1 MKRKRET
8 KRQIQTQRDRQRDR
22 DRDRETEANW
32 PSMVKSLND
41 QFILSFICS
50 REQFPI
56 ISFYVQTRD
65 LVTIKYFKCLIFQI
79 FSHLPHCGL
88 PFYT

>member
-22 DRDRETEANW
+22 DKETDTDTERQTETETETEANW

-56 ISFYVQTRD
+56 IAFY
-65 LVTIKYFKCLIFQI
+65 IFKSKQEI
-79 FSHLPHCGL
+79 
-88 PFYT
+88 